1 MYAEVT
7 FVCPSYWMAEAFSDK
22 NRASYKYQHSIIP
35 AVHGYDIFSYFGPRP
50 DTMSQAFQ
58 TSVMCKYRILL
69 TTFHITYLNDLI
81 DLY

>member
-1 MYAEVT
+1 
-7 FVCPSYWMAEAFSDK
+7 MAEAFSDK
-22 NRASYKYQHSIIP
+22 NRASYKYQYSIIP